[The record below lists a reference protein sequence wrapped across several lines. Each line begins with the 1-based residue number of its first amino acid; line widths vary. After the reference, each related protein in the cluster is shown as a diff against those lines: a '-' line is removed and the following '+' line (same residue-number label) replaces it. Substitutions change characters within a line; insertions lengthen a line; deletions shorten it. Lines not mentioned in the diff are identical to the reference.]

1 VLWISTLDTAAIRRN
16 QRESFYIKDLR
27 KRFNCA
33 TDEEQRLVLQ
43 RRLRHAKLE
52 FLNQLAKTKTSD
64 EIRRGRVIQKVLLHP
79 ITQVKDGHGT
89 VHFTNESCADLVH
102 AASTMMNCCYLC
114 KVKAS
119 CF

>member
-52 FLNQLAKTKTSD
+52 FLRQLAKTKTSD
-64 EIRRGRVIQKVLLHP
+64 EIRRGRVIQKKVLLHP
-79 ITQVKDGHGT
+79 IAQVKDGHGA
-89 VHFTNESCADLVH
+89 VPFTNESCADLVRENFM
-102 AASTMMNCCYLC
+102 S
-114 KVKAS
+114 K
-119 CF
+119 